1 MQRIPLLGGS
11 YTARSPLANAQRCIN
26 WMPERNPE
34 GAPVP
39 ITHYQR
45 PGLVPK
51 CAPALPVPAR
61 GLYRASNGQ
70 GYAVIGSYV
79 YYVTPQWTLKLLG
92 GITPGRT
99 NPVSMIDN
107 GTTLMLVDGSTN
119 GWEITLSNNAFGKV
133 TDPTGIFTGA
143 DRVDTIDTYVL
154 WNIPYTRQ
162 FGSTLAGSLTFDAL
176 FFASKVDYPDPLRA
190 VVVNR
195 HEILLMGDLKSEPW
209 YDAGNPF
216 FPFAELP
223 GVYIEHGVASVYSI
237 ATTDISTFWLV
248 QDLQG
253 QGWVAR
259 YRGYEC
265 TRVSNHAVEYAIR
278 QMVAAGATLT
288 DVIGYTYQQD
298 GHVYYALC
306 FPSGNQTWVF
316 DDSIGKPEA
325 AWHQRAWTDGN
336 GNLNRDRTNCCAYF
350 NGAIVV
356 GDWEN
361 GTLYTMD
368 LNTYCDTVGGIQ
380 YPLTCIRGFPHWM
393 AGMDSAMRAM
403 VNDTGKE
410 LQVNRFMADIET
422 GTAAADGPLG
432 PLPGT
437 GAPSL
442 TLSVSRDRG
451 RTFGSEQLKSAG
463 ETGQFETRP
472 QWRQQGLGMDFVF
485 ELSLSYNGPAALNG
499 AWIDAVVLN
508 Q

>member
-11 YTARSPLANAQRCIN
+11 YSARSPIANAQRCIN
-26 WMPERNPE
+26 WAPEKNPE

-51 CAPALPVPAR
+51 VSPEIPVPCR

-79 YYVTPQWTLKLLG
+79 YYVTPQWGLNLLG

-107 GTTLMLVDGSTN
+107 GTDLLLVDGSN
-119 GWEITLSNNAFGKV
+119 KGWKVQIANNVFSEV
-133 TDPTGIFTGA
+133 NDPTGIFTGA

-154 WNIPYTRQ
+154 WNIPNTRQ

-190 VVVNR
+190 LIVNR
-195 HEILLMGDLKSEPW
+195 HEILLLGDLKSEPW

-223 GVYIEHGVASVYSI
+223 GVFIEHGTTSPYSVA
-237 ATTDISTFWLV
+237 ATDISTFWLV
-248 QDLQG
+248 KDLQG
-253 QGWVAR
+253 EGWVAR

-265 TRVSNHAVEYAIR
+265 TRISNHALEFAIEE
-278 QMVAAGATLT
+278 MKANGATLA
-288 DVIGYTYQQD
+288 DVIGYTYQKG
-298 GHVYYALC
+298 GHVYYVLH

-316 DDSIGKPEA
+316 DDSIGKPEE
-325 AWHQRAWTDGN
+325 AWHQECWTDGN
-336 GNLNRDRTNCCAYF
+336 GNLNRHRGNCCAFF
-350 NGAIVV
+350 NGQNVV

-361 GTLYTMD
+361 GTLYVMD
-368 LNTYCDTVGGIQ
+368 AKTYCDTVNGIQ
-380 YPLTCIRGFPHWM
+380 TPMTCIRGFPHWM
-393 AGMDSAMRAM
+393 AGMDATVQAM
-403 VNDTGKE
+403 VSDTGKV
-410 LQVNRFMADIET
+410 LQVTRFQADLET
-422 GTAAADGPLG
+422 GVAEPDGPQG

-437 GAPSL
+437 GEPRL
-442 TLSVSRDRG
+442 TLSVSVDRG
-451 RTFGSEQLKSAG
+451 KTFGNEQLVSAG
-463 ETGQFETRP
+463 ITGKFDTRP
-472 QWRQQGLGMDFVF
+472 QWRQQGQAMDFVF
-485 ELSLSYNGPAALNG
+485 ELSLSYNGPAALSG
-499 AWIDAVVLN
+499 AWLDAKILN